1 MNEGVSGRMT
11 PCLEAEREELVV
23 LHRLC
28 LRLDDGGL
36 LDGGFVALALA
47 RGGGDEALDLGRL
60 ALLLSRGGLELAAVG
75 VDVLADVV
83 LLV

>member
-1 MNEGVSGRMT
+1 MT

-23 LHRLC
+23 LMRLR
-28 LRLDDGGL
+28 LRLDDGSL
-36 LDGGFVALALA
+36 LDGGFVALVLA
-47 RGGGDEALDLGRL
+47 RGRGDEALDLGRL

-83 LLV
+83 FLAQM